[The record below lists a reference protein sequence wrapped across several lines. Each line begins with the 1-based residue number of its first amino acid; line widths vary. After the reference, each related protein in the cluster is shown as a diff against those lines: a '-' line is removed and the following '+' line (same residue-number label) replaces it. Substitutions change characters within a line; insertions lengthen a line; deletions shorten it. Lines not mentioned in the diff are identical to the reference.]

1 MMCRDDAAQRYYWL
15 GLKKAGG
22 NNTAQKISNSY
33 MELDEIL
40 KHVLL
45 NTRQLKHMLR
55 ARSLMNL
62 NLNLNLKLA

>member
-1 MMCRDDAAQRYYWL
+1 M
-15 GLKKAGG
+15 AGG